1 MKNEMTDI
9 NMGKRSSHKERAQGR
24 QDFFPLE
31 TEVSKHKGNL
41 SGDEEE
47 DPESRE
53 TRDNVEGTG
62 TIAKVTGNES
72 YWQYCQ
78 VGTMRNLRH
87 VIKPRRCTLRW
98 HPLGKYGATVH
109 S

>member
-47 DPESRE
+47 DRSSGWERAL
-53 TRDNVEGTG
+53 V
-62 TIAKVTGNES
+62 
-72 YWQYCQ
+72 Q
-78 VGTMRNLRH
+78 VGNGTCESVLLSRL
-87 VIKPRRCTLRW
+87 VLVAEF
-98 HPLGKYGATVH
+98 L